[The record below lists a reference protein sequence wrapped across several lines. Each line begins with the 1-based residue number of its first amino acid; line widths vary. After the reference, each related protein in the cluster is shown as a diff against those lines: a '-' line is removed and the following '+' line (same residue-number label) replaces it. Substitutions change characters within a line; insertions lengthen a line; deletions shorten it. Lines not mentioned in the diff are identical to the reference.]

1 MKCRHAKSSELD
13 KVCEL
18 LASEFYHDPVLNF
31 AFTDTSPARRLET
44 MKRFFRIYI
53 DLARDYGGILLAE
66 DNVGVLVYFHPEL
79 MEMTKEE
86 NERLD
91 GLLRRECGVDYATA
105 SAFMNGLDQYHP
117 RNPPHF
123 YIFLVAVSRANRG
136 GGIVKALFSKLNVI
150 LDKAKLPC
158 YAECTA
164 FSTRTLVR
172 RFGYRDAGQPL
183 QIEGFPELFPIW
195 HEPNSIG

>member
-1 MKCRHAKSSELD
+1 MKCKHAKTSDLD

-18 LASEFYHDPVLNF
+18 LASEFYHDPVLKF
-31 AFTDTSPARRLET
+31 AFTDENMLRRLAT
-44 MKRFFRIYI
+44 MQKFFRIYV
-53 DLARDYGGILLAE
+53 DLAQKNGGILLAE
-66 DNVGVLVYFHPEL
+66 DDTGVLVYFHPEL

-86 NERLD
+86 NQRLD
-91 GLLRRECGVDYATA
+91 SLLKQECGVDYATA

-123 YIFLVAVSRANRG
+123 YIFLVAVSRASRG
-136 GGIVKALFSKLNVI
+136 GVIVKALFNKLNTI

-172 RFGYRDAGQPL
+172 RFGYRDAGHPL
-183 QIEGFPELFPIW
+183 HIEGFPELFPIW
-195 HEPNSIG
+195 REPNSEG

>member
-66 DNVGVLVYFHPEL
+66 DNVGVLVYFYPKL
-79 MEMTKEE
+79 MEMSDEE
-86 NERLD
+86 NDRID
-91 GLLRRECGVDYATA
+91 SLLRQECGSDYT
-105 SAFMNGLDQYHP
+105 SITSFMSGLERHHP
-117 RNPPHF
+117 MLQSH
-123 YIFLVAVSRANRG
+123 YYVFLIAVEKMHRRKGVGSNLLCNLNTLLERDRVA
-136 GGIVKALFSKLNVI
+136 
-150 LDKAKLPC
+150 C
-158 YAECTA
+158 YAECTSLNSLA
-164 FSTRTLVR
+164 LFERC
-172 RFGYRDAGQPL
+172 GYRNGTSSLNID
-183 QIEGFPELFPIW
+183 GFPELHPVW
-195 HEPNSIG
+195 REAQSS